1 VRSVTHVGDT
11 PFRVTFHGVRGSTP
25 CHGPATARYGGN
37 TSCVSIEAPGTM
49 PIVLDMGTGIRY
61 FGEKFA
67 GRQFRGAALV
77 THLHW
82 DHVQGIP
89 FFQPL
94 LEQGNEIDVYA
105 PAQENGSTVREAFDR
120 IICPPAFPVTLDL
133 FSGTF
138 RFHELADGSFDI
150 GRVRVTSRLV
160 PHIGP
165 TLGYRLECGGS
176 SIAYISDHQQPYDGS
191 FDVPESVMELAEGV
205 DLLIHDSQYTPAEF
219 EKRYYFGH
227 CTSEFAVG
235 VAMKS
240 RAKRLALFHHDPVR
254 TDDELDAVSGCGVSG
269 LEVFAA
275 REGLVVNI

>member
-1 VRSVTHVGDT
+1 M
-11 PFRVTFHGVRGSTP
+11 
-25 CHGPATARYGGN
+25 
-37 TSCVSIEAPGTM
+37 SIEAEGTQ

-61 FGEKFA
+61 FGEKFC
-67 GRQFRGAALV
+67 GEQFRGAALV

-82 DHVQGIP
+82 DHVQGVP

-94 LEQGNEIDVYA
+94 LEKGNELDIYA
-105 PAQENGSTVREAFDR
+105 PAQEDGSSLQDAFGR

-138 RFHELADGSFDI
+138 RFHELGNASFDI
-150 GRVRVTSRLV
+150 GKVRVTSRLV

-191 FDVPESVMELAEGV
+191 FEVPDAVMELAEGV

-227 CTSEFAVG
+227 CTQDFAVG

-254 TDDELDAVSGCGVSG
+254 TDDELDAVSACAVTG
-269 LEVFAA
+269 LDVFAA
-275 REGLVVNI
+275 REGLVVRV

>member
-1 VRSVTHVGDT
+1 MGDT
-11 PFRVTFHGVRGSTP
+11 PFKVTFHGVRGSTP

-61 FGEKFA
+61 FGDK
-67 GRQFRGAALV
+67 FRGESFRGTALV

-94 LEQGNEIDVYA
+94 LEKGNEMDIYA
-105 PAQENGSTVREAFDR
+105 PAQEDGSSVRDAFGR

-138 RFHELADGSFDI
+138 RFHELADASFDI
-150 GRVRVTSRLV
+150 GQVRVTSRLV

-191 FDVPESVMELAEGV
+191 FEVPDAVLELAQGV
-205 DLLIHDSQYTPAEF
+205 DLLIHDSQYTAAEF

-227 CTSEFAVG
+227 CTSDFAVG

-254 TDDELDAVSGCGVSG
+254 TDDELDAVSGCAVSG

-275 REGLVVNI
+275 REGLVVSV

>member
-1 VRSVTHVGDT
+1 MRSVTPVGDT
-11 PFRVTFHGVRGSTP
+11 NFTVTFHGVRGSTP
-25 CHGPATARYGGN
+25 CHGPSTARYGGN
-37 TSCVSIEAPGTM
+37 TSCVSVEAPGTE
-49 PIVLDMGTGIRY
+49 PIVLDLGTGLRY
-61 FGEKFA
+61 FGEKHA
-67 GRQFRGAALV
+67 GRRFRGTALV

-94 LEQGNEIDVYA
+94 LEKGNELDIYA
-105 PAQENGSTVREAFDR
+105 PAQENGTTVREAFDR
-120 IICPPAFPVTLDL
+120 IICPPAFPVGLDL

-138 RFHELADGSFDI
+138 RFHDLGESSFDI
-150 GRVRVTSRLV
+150 GGVHVTSRFV

-191 FDVPESVMELAEGV
+191 FAVPDSVLELAEGV

-219 EKRYYFGH
+219 ETRYYFGH
-227 CTSEFAVG
+227 CTHEFALG
-235 VAMKS
+235 VAMRS

-254 TDDELDAVSGCGVSG
+254 TDDELDVVAGCGVSG
-269 LEVFAA
+269 VEVLAA
-275 REGLVVNI
+275 REGLVIRV

>member
-1 VRSVTHVGDT
+1 MRSVTHVGDT
-11 PFRVTFHGVRGSTP
+11 RFTVTFHGVRGSTP
-25 CHGPATARYGGN
+25 CHGPSTARYGGN
-37 TSCVSIEAPGTM
+37 TSCVSVETPGAD
-49 PIVLDMGTGIRY
+49 PIVLDLGTGLRY
-61 FGEKFA
+61 FGEKFSGA
-67 GRQFRGAALV
+67 PFRGSALV

-94 LEQGNEIDVYA
+94 LEKGNEIDIYA
-105 PAQENGSTVREAFDR
+105 PAQDNGTTVRAAFDR
-120 IICPPAFPVTLDL
+120 IICPPAFPVDLNL

-138 RFHELADGSFDI
+138 RFHDLGDSSFDI
-150 GRVRVTSRLV
+150 GDVHVTSRFV

-176 SIAYISDHQQPYDGS
+176 SIAYVSDHQQPYDGS
-191 FDVPESVMELAEGV
+191 FEVPEAVLELAEGV

-254 TDDELDAVSGCGVSG
+254 TDEELDAVAGCGVAG

-275 REGLVVNI
+275 REGLVVRV

>member
-1 VRSVTHVGDT
+1 MRSVPCVGDT
-11 PFRVTFHGVRGSTP
+11 AFRVTFHGVRGSTP
-25 CHGPATARYGGN
+25 CHGPDTVRYGGN

-61 FGEKFA
+61 LGD
-67 GRQFRGAALV
+67 RFRGRGFKGTALV

-82 DHVQGIP
+82 DHVQGVP
-89 FFQPL
+89 FFAPM
-94 LEQGNEIDVYA
+94 LERGNELDIYA
-105 PAQENGSTVREAFDR
+105 PAQENGLSVKDAFDR
-120 IICPPAFPVTLDL
+120 IICPPAFPVTLGL
-133 FSGTF
+133 FSGVF
-138 RFHELADGSFDI
+138 RFHELSDATFDI
-150 GRVRVTSRLV
+150 GQVRVTSRLV

-191 FDVPESVMELAEGV
+191 LDVPSPVMELADGV

-219 EKRYYFGH
+219 EKKYYFGH

-240 RAKRLALFHHDPVR
+240 RARRLALFHHDPVR
-254 TDDELDAVSGCGVSG
+254 TDDELDSVVRCATAG

-275 REGLVVNI
+275 REGLVVEV